1 MRQSD
6 LIEKLSVCLKKLH
19 PFKAQ
24 KKDEI
29 LQDPYLRDIIE
40 SLLGYRKGSSNYLQ
54 ITASDEILTII
65 LNEVKWPLK
74 NLKRDVP

>member
-6 LIEKLSVCLKKLH
+6 LIEKLSACLKKLH

-40 SLLGYRKGSSNYLQ
+40 SLLGNRKGGNNYLQ
-54 ITASDEILTII
+54 RTASDEILTRI
-65 LNEVKWPLK
+65 LHEVNWPLR
-74 NLKRDVP
+74 N